1 MFLILVYYR
10 KNNPEQIM
18 RPYKSYFIGFIFLK
32 KSAFVMIV
40 SALIDWIYRRLKLK
54 KLKSKNKKEV
64 ISNIKK

>member
-1 MFLILVYYR
+1 ML
-10 KNNPEQIM
+10 
-18 RPYKSYFIGFIFLK
+18 PYKSYFIGFIFLK

-64 ISNIKK
+64 VSNIKK